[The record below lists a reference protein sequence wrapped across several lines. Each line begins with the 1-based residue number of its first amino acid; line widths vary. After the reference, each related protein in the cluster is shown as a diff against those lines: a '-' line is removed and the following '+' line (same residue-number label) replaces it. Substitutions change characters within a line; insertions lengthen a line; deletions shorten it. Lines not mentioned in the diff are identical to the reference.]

1 MNEINLKLETKQ
13 VECKSIKTRFTITYG
28 SPLFGMSNSAR
39 KWFLKNIK
47 TKNMVNRLKN
57 RSL

>member
-13 VECKSIKTRFTITYG
+13 VQSKSIKTSFKITYG
-28 SPLFGMSNSAR
+28 DPVFCMSIGAH
-39 KWFLKNIK
+39 KWFLNRFK

>member
-13 VECKSIKTRFTITYG
+13 VQSKSIKTRFTLTYG
-28 SPLFGMSNSAR
+28 EPEFGMCDSAL
-39 KWFLKNIK
+39 KWFLNRFK

>member
-13 VECKSIKTRFTITYG
+13 VQSKSIKTRFTITYG
-28 SPLFGMSNSAR
+28 DSVFGMSNGAL
-39 KWFLKNIK
+39 KWFLNRYK

>member
-1 MNEINLKLETKQ
+1 MNEINLKLETTQ

-28 SPLFGMSNSAR
+28 DPVFGMSIGAR
-39 KWFLKNIK
+39 KWFLQRYK

>member
-13 VECKSIKTRFTITYG
+13 VQSKSIKTRFTITYG
-28 SPLFGMSNSAR
+28 DTVFGMSNGAR
-39 KWFLKNIK
+39 RWFLHRYK
-47 TKNMVNRLKN
+47 TKNMANRLKN

>member
-13 VECKSIKTRFTITYG
+13 VQSKSIETSFTIIYG
-28 SPLFGMSNSAR
+28 NPVFGMSIGAR
-39 KWFLKNIK
+39 KWFLNRFK
-47 TKNMVNRLKN
+47 TKNMLNRLKN